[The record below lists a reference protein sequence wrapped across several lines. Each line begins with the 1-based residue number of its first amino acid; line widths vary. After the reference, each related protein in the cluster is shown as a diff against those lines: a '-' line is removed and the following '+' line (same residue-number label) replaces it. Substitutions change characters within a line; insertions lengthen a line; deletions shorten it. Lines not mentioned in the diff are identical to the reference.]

1 MSKLFIVLN
10 KDYFLLSHRKEL
22 ALAALQEGYQVT
34 IVAQNT
40 GLRPKIEALG
50 LRMID
55 LPINPTGEN
64 IVEELKTFRF
74 LYQLYRE
81 EKPDIIHHVGLK
93 VILWGSLAAKLT
105 RMKAVINAVSGLG
118 TLFNSSKLSGLALGI
133 LSVLRF
139 SHHRNNLWVI
149 FQNHED
155 KELFLRYRVVKESQ
169 CRFIKG
175 SGVDLEEYPYTSE
188 PETAPLRVLFT
199 ARMVKEKGTLILI
212 EAAERLRKGMEGKV
226 EFWLC
231 GGLSD
236 NPNAITKEE
245 LRSRCDGRYIQW
257 LGFRTDVKE
266 LLKQSHIVAFPS
278 YYREGVPKSLIE
290 ATAIGRPI
298 ITTNSIGC
306 KDTVEDG
313 YNGFLVPIKDSQ
325 AVADKLEILLNDKKL
340 RQKMGRHSRQIA
352 ERDFSLEDVIAKHLA
367 IYHEALP
374 YS

>member
-1 MSKLFIVLN
+1 M
-10 KDYFLLSHRKEL
+10 LSHRKEL
-22 ALAALQEGYQVT
+22 AVAASQAGYQVT

-74 LYQLYRE
+74 LFQLYRK

-93 VILWGSLAAKLT
+93 VILWGSLAAKFAK
-105 RMKAVINAVSGLG
+105 MKAVINAVSGLG
-118 TLFNSSKLSGLALGI
+118 TLFNSSKLSGLAQGI

-149 FQNHED
+149 FQNQED
-155 KELFLRYRVVKESQ
+155 KELFLRHRIVKESQ

-175 SGVDLEEYPYTSE
+175 SGVDLREYPYTPE

-352 ERDFSLEDVIAKHLA
+352 ERDFSLEDVITKHLA
-367 IYHEALP
+367 IYNEALS